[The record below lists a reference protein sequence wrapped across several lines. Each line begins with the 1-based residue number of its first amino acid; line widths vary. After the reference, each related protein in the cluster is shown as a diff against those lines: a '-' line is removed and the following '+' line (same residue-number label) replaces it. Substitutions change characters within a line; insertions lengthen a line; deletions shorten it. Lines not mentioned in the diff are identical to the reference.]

1 MPVSAVGML
10 DTPFQAEHVLATG
23 QADVVRVGRAFLR
36 EPNWG
41 LDAALALRGDGE
53 IIPPQYRRAFR
64 QAMRRG

>member
-10 DTPFQAEHVLATG
+10 DEPFQAEHVLATG

-36 EPNWG
+36 EPHWG
-41 LDAALALRGDGE
+41 IDASLALRGGGE

-64 QAMRRG
+64 QQLGRG

>member
-1 MPVSAVGML
+1 M
-10 DTPFQAEHVLATG
+10 
-23 QADVVRVGRAFLR
+23 RVGRAFLR